1 MDLRSVASELQLLHI
16 LAGSGKK
23 LTFTENILQYIFIA
37 QLLDERALSS
47 YLRIKKKKSCDC
59 AVARI
64 LRE

>member
-1 MDLRSVASELQLLHI
+1 MDLRSVASELQLPHI

-23 LTFTENILQYIFIA
+23 LTFTENILQYIFIV

-47 YLRIKKKKSCDC
+47 YLRMKKKKLCHC

-64 LRE
+64 